1 MENHYG
7 YVYKVTNKLNGKIYV
22 GARARQELDL
32 NYYGSGKKIKAI
44 VEELGKNY
52 FNLEVLKWCNTKEE
66 LIQEETY
73 WIDKLDSTNP
83 SIGYNIKC
91 IGLSGRTLADL
102 TLAQKQEYYKKQS
115 KSQSDRTWIYRGN
128 ITKRVKNKDLDE
140 YLQDGWIRGRIRDI
154 NSSRK
159 AINKDGKTRYIEFKD
174 LKNYLDKGWKL
185 GQDKDLTKKWSQAF
199 KGKHHSEETRKKI
212 GESNSRHQS
221 GEGNSN
227 YGRKW
232 MYNEELKTSKSVSKE
247 NVDILL
253 KEGWQLGRKIKFD

>member
-1 MENHYG
+1 MEKHYG

-52 FNLEVLKWCNTKEE
+52 FDLEVLKWCNTKEE

-73 WIDKLDSTNP
+73 WIDKLDSTN
-83 SIGYNIKC
+83 SNIGYNIKC
-91 IGLSGRTLADL
+91 IGLSGRILADL
-102 TLAQKQEYYKKQS
+102 TLAQKQEYYEKQS
-115 KSQSDRTWIYRGN
+115 KAQSNRTWIYKGN
-128 ITKRVKNKDLDE
+128 IAKRVKNEELEE
-140 YLQDGWIRGRIRDI
+140 YLQDGWIKGT
-154 NSSRK
+154 NSNRK
-159 AINKDGKTRYIEFKD
+159 AINKDGKTKYVEFKN
-174 LKNYLDKGWKL
+174 LQHYLDEGWKL
-185 GQDKDLTKKWSQAF
+185 GQDEELISSWTQAF
-199 KGKHHSEETRKKI
+199 RGKHHSEETKRKI

-227 YGRKW
+227 YGKKW
-232 MYNEELKTSKSVSKE
+232 MYNEDLKISKSVNKE
-247 NVDILL
+247 NIDILL